1 VIDSKGTLTILV
13 KAEGVWV
20 YQFSDTVQQDFKTQ
34 IQNKSEQDA
43 INYLKAQPGVKDVKI
58 EISNGGTTLSD
69 AANITIE
76 IVPIP
81 GTTGTPTTGTPT
93 TGTPTTGTPTTGT
106 PTPHGS
112 PTIVPTGAVTPPVTP
127 TPTQGLGGS

>member
-1 VIDSKGTLTILV
+1 MCGSTNSAIP
-13 KAEGVWV
+13 
-20 YQFSDTVQQDFKTQ
+20 VQQGFKTQ

-43 INYLKAQPGVKDVKI
+43 INYLMKQPGIKDVKI
-58 EISNGGTTLSD
+58 EISDGGTTLPD
-69 AANITIE
+69 AAHITIE

-93 TGTPTTGTPTTGT
+93 TGTPTPQ
-106 PTPHGS
+106 GS
-112 PTIVPTGAVTPPVTP
+112 PKKVPTGAVTPPVTP